1 VELNIA
7 EPTINLGVLFPHL
20 LLAGLFIL
28 TFILELFRPENESTS
43 AKLWIPVGSLLGVAW
58 CFASGAPTA
67 SSTCHA
73 MLLDDVLSR
82 GVCAVVFTC
91 LGFAS
96 LVPSRSILK
105 SGYLNEYFGLL
116 TAAALGLT
124 LFVSSNN
131 LMLSFLALEL
141 FSLSLYLLCIFLP
154 ERRSGQEAS
163 FKYFI
168 LSSLASAIM
177 LYGMAFVY
185 GACGT
190 TWLNEIAGRTQI
202 DSFVMLVGSMLV
214 AVGFAFKISAVPFHI
229 WAPDVYQGAPTP
241 VTAFMSVATKAAAV
255 ASAYRFYAIVLGTQ
269 STSAMLKQEW
279 QIIFWSLAAVSMV
292 LGNLMAISQTD
303 LKRMLAYSGIAQGGY
318 LMATMSIGGMAG
330 IKCLLFYLFCYTFMN
345 FGAFA
350 ALCGLEDDGCELT
363 LEGLKGSATTHP
375 LYAGGLAVC
384 LFALTGLP
392 LTGGFV
398 GKVLILSSLLHSSNK
413 VMANYLAIALIIS
426 SFLGACYYLRAVAT
440 CYAHRQEVHYPSRRL
455 SSEHISVAGLVLGL
469 CCIGCIFTGVF
480 GEVLIGWIDRF

>member
-1 VELNIA
+1 MELKIA
-7 EPTINLGVLFPHL
+7 EPIINFGVLFPHL
-20 LLAGLFIL
+20 LLGGLFIL
-28 TFILELFRPENESTS
+28 TFILELFRPENSTTS
-43 AKLWIPVGSLLGVAW
+43 AKFWIPVGSLIGLSW
-58 CFASGAPTA
+58 CFASGSPIVGT
-67 SSTCHA
+67 TCHA
-73 MLLDDVLSR
+73 MLVDDVLSR
-82 GVCAVVFTC
+82 GVCAVIFTC

-96 LVPSRSILK
+96 LIASRPILK
-105 SGYLNEYFGLL
+105 SGYTNEYFGLL
-116 TAAALGLT
+116 TAASLGLT
-124 LFVSSNN
+124 LFAASNN

-190 TWLNEIAGRTQI
+190 TWLNEIAGKTQV
-202 DSFVMLVGSMLV
+202 DSFVMLAGSMLV

-241 VTAFMSVATKAAAV
+241 VTAFMSVATKAASIGA
-255 ASAYRFYAIVLGTQ
+255 AYRFYAIVLATQ
-269 STSAMLKQEW
+269 TTSTVLKQEW

-318 LMATMSIGGMAG
+318 LMATMSIGGMLG
-330 IKCLLFYLFCYTFMN
+330 IKCLLFYLFCYAFMN

-363 LEGLKGSATTHP
+363 LDGLKSCATTHP
-375 LYAGGLAVC
+375 LYAGGLSVC

-398 GKVLILSSLLHSSNK
+398 GKVLILSSLLNSPNK
-413 VMANYLAIALIIS
+413 AMASYLAITLILS
-426 SFLGACYYLRAVAT
+426 SFLGACYYLKVVAT
-440 CYAHRQEVHYPSRRL
+440 CYAHRPEAHYPSRRISGEHL
-455 SSEHISVAGLVLGL
+455 SNTGIVLGL
-469 CCIGCIFTGVF
+469 CCLGCIFTGVF